1 MANPFG
7 DESDTVFA
15 WRERYKQKELEIQTL
30 QMRVSELKNQLD
42 QSIME
47 NQTSKQELE
56 SARSE
61 IIKQKEEYS
70 RISSIINEKQDAL
83 DVLQTSLE
91 TDSMANLKSTNKNLQ
106 IQIEEL
112 QSQLAR
118 GGGGQTDFSSDLS
131 ATLTPLMMQVY
142 DPNSSRFQDSFDK
155 FVSSVSEHGDI
166 FQKIIGTLIK
176 YNGSSS
182 IDIVKAKIN
191 NEEFEAAVEILVEN
205 EILKTVDDQLMV
217 VTSETSV
224 SADKNWDELE
234 ISEVFD
240 LMKNIIEVESDSN
253 VIRSIEKFRDTLQE
267 REVPAKI
274 FFEIRKMSEGI
285 SGNSMTRQ
293 EALEQVEDW
302 RRRVG
307 AI

>member
-1 MANPFG
+1 MSNPFG

-15 WRERYKQKELEIQTL
+15 WRERYKQKEFEIQTL

-42 QSIME
+42 QSILD

-91 TDSMANLKSTNKNLQ
+91 TDAMANLRSTNKNLQ
-106 IQIEEL
+106 IQVEEL

-274 FFEIRKMSEGI
+274 FFEIRKMSEGL
-285 SGNSMTRQ
+285 SSNSMSRS
-293 EALEQVEDW
+293 EALEQIEDW
-302 RRRVG
+302 QRRVG
-307 AI
+307 SV